1 MKKVVKA
8 SLLVVFL
15 LTLAGC
21 LLKPTSTPV
30 KKLSA
35 TATITKVEET
45 GIDALKISYKITNT
59 GDLNIDYYQIYFT
72 GKLPDGST
80 VLDWTNGLDVSLG
93 TTRADVMYFY
103 TGGLD
108 VQEVAIT
115 KIILKNYAYDREV
128 TINPTPQW
136 VPVPYNAGE

>member
-1 MKKVVKA
+1 MKKAVEI
-8 SLLVVFL
+8 SLLVIAL
-15 LTLAGC
+15 SMILTGC
-21 LLKPTSTPV
+21 LMDLLLP
-30 KKLSA
+30 KLSA

-72 GKLPDGST
+72 GKLADGST
-80 VLDWTNGLDVSLG
+80 ISDWTNGLDVLSG
-93 TTRADVMYFY
+93 TTRADITYFD

-115 KIILKNYAYDREV
+115 KIILKNYAHDREV

-136 VPVPYNAGE
+136 VPVPYNAEE

>member
-59 GDLNIDYYQIYFT
+59 GDLKIDYYQIYFT
-72 GKLPDGST
+72 GKLADGST
-80 VLDWTNGLDVSLG
+80 ISDWTNGLDVLPG
-93 TTRADVMYFY
+93 NTHADITYFD
-103 TGGLD
+103 TGGND
-108 VQEVAIT
+108 VKEVAIT
-115 KIILKNYAYDREV
+115 TIFLRNHDYNREV

-136 VPVPYNAGE
+136 VPVPYNAEE

>member
-1 MKKVVKA
+1 MKKAVEI
-8 SLLVVFL
+8 SLLVIAL
-15 LTLAGC
+15 SMILTGC
-21 LLKPTSTPV
+21 LMDLLLP
-30 KKLSA
+30 KLSA
-35 TATITKVEET
+35 TVTITKVEET

-72 GKLPDGST
+72 GKLADGST
-80 VLDWTNGLDVSLG
+80 ISDWTNGLDVLSG
-93 TTRADVMYFY
+93 TTRADITYFD

-115 KIILKNYAYDREV
+115 KIILKNYAHDREV

-136 VPVPYNAGE
+136 VPVPYNAEE

>member
-45 GIDALKISYKITNT
+45 LKIFYKITNT

-136 VPVPYNAGE
+136 VPVPYNAEE